1 MPKNTEAVEPYL
13 RNIMLYEKIFG
24 LLYLQPLYLCR
35 LLVCDTFP
43 DSEKIFKLIKDLY
56 IKCSASK
63 SKNVSYL
70 MCILLTLLSTEKHKI
85 VDLSLGPAAFDLYS
99 LKIFML
105 ICNTNP
111 VIDTYFGKLK
121 ESILAKVIEISQYN
135 KEMSAHQGS
144 EQLNVG
150 IYHAREAISR
160 LCEAGLQIERYWVS
174 VKGWRSSSVFCKMI

>member
-1 MPKNTEAVEPYL
+1 MPKNSESIEPYL

-35 LLVCDTFP
+35 LLVCDQFP

-56 IKCSASK
+56 IKCSASE

-105 ICNTNP
+105 ICNTNA
-111 VIDTYFGKLK
+111 VIDNYFGKLK
-121 ESILAKVIEISQYN
+121 ESILAKVIEISLYN
-135 KEMSAHQGS
+135 KEISVNQSS
-144 EQLNVG
+144 EQQNVG
-150 IYHAREAISR
+150 IYQASEAISR
-160 LCEAGLQIERYWVS
+160 LCAAGHRIN
-174 VKGWRSSSVFCKMI
+174 